1 MGSSIVDTEREL
13 YLLGKSMKGT
23 IPVGKAAIAVNLTL
37 SKTLGPFYK
46 LYRNLSAAV
55 TTLGEVMKH
64 ALNPIKAVGVIFGGM
79 RDNIFFLIGIIALA
93 AAGFAALAGEFGGVT
108 GLADGF
114 KESLSSLGIT
124 SDSIKESFDLFV
136 EGLKIGFD
144 ALVMAWGA
152 LVTNMSETGFIDS
165 LIGIFEGFKA
175 GAEAAFAGISEA
187 MGILGVDGGNL
198 GETLTGLIDGVFAFL
213 DSVGFIE
220 YFNEFM
226 ATVALFGEAFGVVFG
241 AIMVWIAKVIKKATT
256 EGTMLNKFVKGIVW
270 AITGVFKIWFGFVK
284 LGLKGIQA
292 IFKGVIWFA
301 KNGFSGLKDAI
312 VGKFKDILDKAGAEA
327 AFAGISEAMG
337 ILGVDGGNLGETLT
351 GIIDGLFAFL
361 DSIGFIEYFNELM
374 ATVALF
380 GEAFGVVFGAL
391 MVWIAKVIKKA
402 TTEGTML
409 NKFVKAIMGGIT
421 IVFKIWFGFVK
432 LVLKGIQAYFKA
444 VIWFAENGFSGLK
457 DAIVGKFKDILDK
470 AGEWKNKISDKLGG
484 MWDFIMSPI
493 EWILDKIEELKNIDL
508 GSLVPDLGDITGGL
522 SSLNPFASGGIS
534 KGPQSG
540 YPVALHGTE
549 AVVPLPDGRSIP
561 VTMQGG
567 GGGGDFTANITING
581 GGGDA
586 SAIARA
592 VGQEVQR
599 AFRSRSR
606 SGGYGRGV

>member
-1 MGSSIVDTEREL
+1 M
-13 YLLGKSMKGT
+13 
-23 IPVGKAAIAVNLTL
+23 
-37 SKTLGPFYK
+37 
-46 LYRNLSAAV
+46 
-55 TTLGEVMKH
+55 
-64 ALNPIKAVGVIFGGM
+64 
-79 RDNIFFLIGIIALA
+79 
-93 AAGFAALAGEFGGVT
+93 
-108 GLADGF
+108 
-114 KESLSSLGIT
+114 SSLGIT

-165 LIGIFEGFKA
+165 LIGIFEGFK
-175 GAEAAFAGISEA
+175 
-187 MGILGVDGGNL
+187 
-198 GETLTGLIDGVFAFL
+198 T
-213 DSVGFIE
+213 
-220 YFNEFM
+220 
-226 ATVALFGEAFGVVFG
+226 
-241 AIMVWIAKVIKKATT
+241 
-256 EGTMLNKFVKGIVW
+256 
-270 AITGVFKIWFGFVK
+270 
-284 LGLKGIQA
+284 
-292 IFKGVIWFA
+292 
-301 KNGFSGLKDAI
+301 
-312 VGKFKDILDKAGAEA
+312 GAEA

-361 DSIGFIEYFNELM
+361 DSVGFIEYFNEFM

-409 NKFVKAIMGGIT
+409 NKFVKGVMTAIT
-421 IVFKIWFGFVK
+421 VVFKVWFGFVK

-444 VIWFAENGFSGLK
+444 VIWFAQNGFSGLK
-457 DAIVGKFKDILDK
+457 DLIVGKFNDILTK
-470 AGEWKNKISDKLGG
+470 AGEWKNKITNKLDG
-484 MWDFIMSPI
+484 MWDFLMSPI
-493 EWILDKIEELKNIDL
+493 QWILDKIEELKNIDL
-508 GSLVPDLGDITGGL
+508 DSLVPDVSDIGGSVL
-522 SSLNPFASGGIS
+522 DALTPWASGGIAS
-534 KGPQSG
+534 GPQSG

-567 GGGGDFTANITING
+567 GGGGGFTANITING
-581 GGGDA
+581 AGGDA

>member
-165 LIGIFEGFKA
+165 LIGIFEGF
-175 GAEAAFAGISEA
+175 
-187 MGILGVDGGNL
+187 
-198 GETLTGLIDGVFAFL
+198 
-213 DSVGFIE
+213 
-220 YFNEFM
+220 
-226 ATVALFGEAFGVVFG
+226 
-241 AIMVWIAKVIKKATT
+241 
-256 EGTMLNKFVKGIVW
+256 
-270 AITGVFKIWFGFVK
+270 
-284 LGLKGIQA
+284 
-292 IFKGVIWFA
+292 
-301 KNGFSGLKDAI
+301 
-312 VGKFKDILDKAGAEA
+312 KAGAEA